1 MADQSNNP
9 VGCLGRVLTFI
20 GSFWLVIVVLA
31 GMGVLSEFGLG
42 GEIFAWVG
50 GTIIPALLLLAAG
63 RALRRRARAM
73 EQETTVIVAPTPP
86 GVPGRRVP
94 TTRTETPQPAV
105 TPPVLPGRAPP
116 TSRPVPR
123 QLEPL
128 PPPAPTPAP
137 APARGLE
144 EVIPPPTGEG
154 PEEKPTAGPAPVIE
168 PRATRPKSS
177 RELVEEARQK
187 WGGRRRS

>member
-31 GMGVLSEFGLG
+31 GMGLFSEFGLG

-73 EQETTVIVAPTPP
+73 EEETTVIIAPTPP
-86 GVPGRRVP
+86 GIPGRRVP
-94 TTRTETPQPAV
+94 TTRTEKPQPVV

-128 PPPAPTPAP
+128 PPPAPAP
-137 APARGLE
+137 APTRSLE
-144 EVIPPPTGEG
+144 EVIPPPMSES
-154 PEEKPTAGPAPVIE
+154 PEKKLDAAPPPAIE
-168 PRATRPKSS
+168 PTTARPKSS

-187 WGGRRRS
+187 WGGRRKS

>member
-9 VGCLGRVLTFI
+9 VGCLGRVLTFL
-20 GSFWLVIVVLA
+20 GSFWLIIVVLA

-94 TTRTETPQPAV
+94 TTRTETPQPLV
-105 TPPVLPGRAPP
+105 TPPVLPGRAQPK
-116 TSRPVPR
+116 SMPVPR

-128 PPPAPTPAP
+128 PPPAPK
-137 APARGLE
+137 PARSLE
-144 EVIPPPTGEG
+144 EVIPPPTSEG
-154 PEEKPTAGPAPVIE
+154 PEEKPTAVPPPAIE
-168 PRATRPKSS
+168 PRPTRRKSS

-187 WGGRRRS
+187 WGGRRRN